1 MCIDNVEV
9 VRVNRLAV
17 DRSLAID
24 GLVHRIVARCRRA
37 EGILERLVHLRIANV
52 MRRAV
57 ARICVG
63 AEGTARTVPV
73 AARCRAARALTLPR
87 APQRT
92 SCDAVTTEDRS
103 DDRGLR
109 GIRDLR
115 DTAVRIGRRAV
126 IGLGHVAHLDVQLAR
141 RNLARVCH
149 RAGIR
154 RECLICASARDRTDD
169 RISCVD
175 NLIVV
180 RILPCELGRI
190 GDILV
195 DDIAA
200 AVTRDILIRIAC
212 RRGIRRQSVRLI
224 RNHRRKADD
233 IAPAFDIAAAV
244 RMLRHTVIDLLD
256 GVRRRA
262 DRARGNR
269 PLCGHMRGVCIIH
282 SLEVTE
288 RSRRLLCRGAKGIV
302 RQRMIRRIARACHNV
317 IGDVVRLRD
326 VGGAVVPVGIAG
338 EMPRRAGLQRKGHLA
353 VVPRDN
359 PCIAR
364 CPRSRQICAG
374 RERMAVVP
382 VIDLRRVCN
391 RVVCI
396 VYAEAGLIDAAA
408 RDLAHTVLLVR
419 DLIVIVRERIR
430 KPRILYCA
438 VSCIDVLG
446 KCPCSARTIAAGDPR
461 HIEIRRCDIVRA
473 DNSAG
478 EAVIQRRECFI
489 RIGGRAVVDLCHI
502 VKGHCQRTRRDRPLI
517 AGICERLRR
526 YDRLYALCAEG
537 IVLRLRP
544 RSGIEGC
551 RIGNALRRRIAA
563 AIHHDV
569 LRRVLR
575 RRGIRTRLRAGK
587 ARKSDKRVAL
597 DDIAAAVGLVVHRV
611 VDLRDVV
618 VHDGRRQ
625 RLRRDLAVARCV
637 ECIAQRFLGRI
648 VRVEHIVVGEIV
660 LARIICLPR
669 HLIGELRRFL
679 DVLGTGSAVIDEMP
693 FSARQRKRNMPLIA
707 RDNARVADSARIR
720 REIDVRAGRIFAVP
734 VIDFLRIDL
743 RMRRLVID
751 VEAVTRNLARDDLA
765 VEIDRLIRARNEGLC
780 AARRGIVKLIV
791 ARVIAREPD
800 IRILELVAAG
810 VEFLVA
816 RRIRVL
822 RTAYVCEVDRIHR
835 IAVIAHN
842 CAIGNGLIRIR
853 GKWCELR
860 LVQRDVRLGLKHVRI
875 DDGRG
880 AVIDLIGCCLL
891 EDVEIERCLGDGRP
905 AMQITEG
912 GIVKGVVPRILAGKS
927 NRTGELNSF
936 IGTDILVRNQAGG
949 FIDHL
954 CLKVSGGKV

>member
-1 MCIDNVEV
+1 MVAVRGVDEVGSPVIDLVDAARLCETDIDRAARDPARTRRRRIPALKVLPVQRIVLEQILIAAIRRRLDIVGDTLRLIDIRCPRRIVCLCEMSAPIGIDCKADLVRVRCNHACAVPRARAQVPAGRNRVVAGAVIDLRRMGGVPVCIDNVEV

-24 GLVHRIVARCRRA
+24 VLVHRIVARCRRA

-87 APQRT
+87 GLQCTFRDTVPG
-92 SCDAVTTEDRS
+92 EDRS

-109 GIRDLR
+109 RIRDLC
-115 DTAVRIGRRAV
+115 DTAVRIGRCAV

-141 RNLARVCH
+141 RNLARICH

-154 RECLICASARDRTDD
+154 RECPIFTSARKRTDA

-180 RILPCELGRI
+180 HILPCELGRI

-212 RRGIRRQSVRLI
+212 RRGVRRLSVRLI
-224 RNHRRKADD
+224 RNHRCKADD

-269 PLCGHMRGVCIIH
+269 PLCSHMRWVRIRH
-282 SLEVTE
+282 SLEVAE
-288 RSRRLLCRGAKGIV
+288 RPRRLLCRRAKGIV

-326 VGGAVVPVGIAG
+326 VGGAVVAVGIAG

-364 CPRSRQICAG
+364 CRRPRQICAG

-446 KCPCSARTIAAGDPR
+446 KCPCSARTIAAGDP
-461 HIEIRRCDIVRA
+461 
-473 DNSAG
+473 
-478 EAVIQRRECFI
+478 
-489 RIGGRAVVDLCHI
+489 
-502 VKGHCQRTRRDRPLI
+502 
-517 AGICERLRR
+517 
-526 YDRLYALCAEG
+526 
-537 IVLRLRP
+537 
-544 RSGIEGC
+544 
-551 RIGNALRRRIAA
+551 
-563 AIHHDV
+563 
-569 LRRVLR
+569 
-575 RRGIRTRLRAGK
+575 
-587 ARKSDKRVAL
+587 
-597 DDIAAAVGLVVHRV
+597 
-611 VDLRDVV
+611 
-618 VHDGRRQ
+618 
-625 RLRRDLAVARCV
+625 
-637 ECIAQRFLGRI
+637 
-648 VRVEHIVVGEIV
+648 
-660 LARIICLPR
+660 
-669 HLIGELRRFL
+669 
-679 DVLGTGSAVIDEMP
+679 
-693 FSARQRKRNMPLIA
+693 
-707 RDNARVADSARIR
+707 
-720 REIDVRAGRIFAVP
+720 
-734 VIDFLRIDL
+734 
-743 RMRRLVID
+743 
-751 VEAVTRNLARDDLA
+751 
-765 VEIDRLIRARNEGLC
+765 
-780 AARRGIVKLIV
+780 
-791 ARVIAREPD
+791 
-800 IRILELVAAG
+800 
-810 VEFLVA
+810 
-816 RRIRVL
+816 
-822 RTAYVCEVDRIHR
+822 
-835 IAVIAHN
+835 
-842 CAIGNGLIRIR
+842 
-853 GKWCELR
+853 
-860 LVQRDVRLGLKHVRI
+860 
-875 DDGRG
+875 
-880 AVIDLIGCCLL
+880 
-891 EDVEIERCLGDGRP
+891 
-905 AMQITEG
+905 
-912 GIVKGVVPRILAGKS
+912 
-927 NRTGELNSF
+927 
-936 IGTDILVRNQAGG
+936 
-949 FIDHL
+949 
-954 CLKVSGGKV
+954 